1 MKSRTV
7 LVTGAAGMVG
17 ANLIPALLERGWNV
31 SGIDDL
37 SMGSLFNLA
46 PVAENPSFRMHVGD
60 VRDLS
65 AYREAA
71 DGCELVIHLAAKK
84 IPKLGGSKETLLV
97 NSHCAEMVL
106 SEALRTGTRVRM
118 ASTSDVYGMSPQ
130 QPVSEESLLVMGPP
144 TIKRWSYA
152 VSKMFDEHLALAY
165 AAEDGLDV
173 AVLRFF
179 NSYGPWHHRSWW
191 GGPQSVF
198 IDAALRGGKL
208 TVHGDGTQRRCFT
221 YASDLID
228 GIVLTAEAGNL
239 SGEVLNIGNPT
250 GEVTINELAQVV
262 CDLTDRDPEEA
273 IVYETHEG
281 LFGKYQEVTRRVP
294 DVTKISELLGYN
306 PGISLRD
313 GLTRTVAWHREH
325 PLR

>member
-37 SMGSLFNLA
+37 SMGSLSNLA
-46 PVAENPSFRMHVGD
+46 PVAENSSFRMHVGD